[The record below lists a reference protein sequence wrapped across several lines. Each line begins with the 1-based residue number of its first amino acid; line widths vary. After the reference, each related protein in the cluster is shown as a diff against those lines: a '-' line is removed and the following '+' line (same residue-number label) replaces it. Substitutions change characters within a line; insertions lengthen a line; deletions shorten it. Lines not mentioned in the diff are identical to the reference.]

1 MKEGFDMN
9 IVVLVKQVPDPKGYV
24 QIREDGTLDREK
36 ARSIINIYDRNAL
49 EAALQIK
56 EEYDAKITAISMGPP
71 QAEDVLKEAIA
82 IGADEG
88 ILLSDRNLI
97 GSDTL
102 ATSYALSKAI
112 KKLEHFNLILC
123 GMEATD
129 GNTGQVGPEI
139 AERLGISQVTFV
151 NEFKIKGNF
160 IEARRM
166 VEGGH
171 EWLRVTL
178 PALLTITSTANEP
191 RNTTFSG
198 IIRAMKK
205 SIEKWSVN
213 DIDADTY
220 KIGLKGSPTKLKKIK
235 RAVLR
240 RTQYVVEGD
249 TANALIDNLLDR
261 LEEDGIK
268 LVELP

>member
-1 MKEGFDMN
+1 MN

-36 ARSIINIYDRNAL
+36 ARSIINVYDRNAL

-56 EEYDAKITAISMGPP
+56 EECDTRITAISMGPP

-82 IGADEG
+82 LGADEG
-88 ILLSDRNLI
+88 ILLCDRNLA

-112 KKLEHFNLILC
+112 ENLGYFDLILC

-139 AERLGISQVTFV
+139 AERLGVSQVTFV
-151 NEFKIKGNF
+151 DDFRIRGTF
-160 IEARRM
+160 VEARRM

-171 EWLRVTL
+171 EWLKVTL
-178 PALLTITSTANEP
+178 PALLTITNIANEP
-191 RNTTFSG
+191 RNTLFSG
-198 IIRAMKK
+198 IIRAVKNP
-205 SIEKWSVN
+205 IVKWSVN
-213 DIDADTY
+213 DIGADTC

-235 RAVLR
+235 RTVLR
-240 RTQYVVEGD
+240 RTKYVIEGD
-249 TANALIDNLLDR
+249 TADGLIDNLLDK
-261 LEEDGIK
+261 LEEDGIR
-268 LVELP
+268 LVGLP